1 MQLQSISQFLNT
13 TFRVD
18 SVHDFPNAWNGLQLE
33 NNGEVTKIA
42 GAVDANVQAIE
53 QAIQLKADLLCV
65 HHGLHWQGVQPL
77 VGPVYELYS
86 KAIQANLAVY
96 SLHLPLDIHPQYSHN
111 ALLAKLLDIDVKDT
125 FCAYR
130 DQPCGLLGFK
140 ECTRDELS
148 AQLQYHFP
156 HYHTLCY
163 GSEQLDNIGIVCG
176 SGGQALLDELVE
188 KNFSTLITGEIHYS
202 AVSFAQLH
210 HLNIFAC
217 GHYATECFG
226 IQALLQL
233 LHQQFDLPCQFL
245 EQGCVL

>member
-13 TFRVD
+13 TFRVV

-65 HHGLHWQGVQPL
+65 HHGLHWQGVQPM
-77 VGPVYELYS
+77 
-86 KAIQANLAVY
+86 QANLAIY

-163 GSEQLDNIGIVCG
+163 GPEQLDKIGIVCG
-176 SGGQALLDELVE
+176 SGGQTLLDELVE
-188 KNFSTLITGEIHYS
+188 KQISTLITGEIHYS

-210 HLNIFAC
+210 HLNILAC
-217 GHYATECFG
+217 GHYATERFG
-226 IQALLQL
+226 IEALLQL
-233 LHQQFDLPCQFL
+233 LHQHFDLPCQFL
-245 EQGCVL
+245 EQDCAL